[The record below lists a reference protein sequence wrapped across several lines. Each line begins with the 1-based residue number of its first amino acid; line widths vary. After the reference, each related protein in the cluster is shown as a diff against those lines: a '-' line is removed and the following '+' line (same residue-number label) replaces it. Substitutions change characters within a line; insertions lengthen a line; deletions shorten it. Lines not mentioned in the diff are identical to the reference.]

1 MPFHFLLRALF
12 LTVALSPLA
21 STAQA
26 AKTPDGGTGDALTR
40 TIAALDTKVFDAF
53 NSCDLKTFGEY
64 FTFNVEFYHDL
75 GGVTWT
81 RKRMVHN
88 TRKNICGKV
97 RRELIAGSLE
107 VYPIKGYGAVQM
119 GTHRFCQ
126 QGSGDCTGI
135 GRFTH
140 VWKRVGKAWVVTRV
154 ISYDHRALPQ
164 S

>member
-1 MPFHFLLRALF
+1 MNIHSLLRLLF
-12 LTVALSPLA
+12 LSAVLCLPA

-26 AKTPDGGTGDALTR
+26 AKTPDAGSADALTR
-40 TIAALDTKVFDAF
+40 TIAALDSKVFDAF
-53 NSCDLKTFGEY
+53 NTCDLKTFGEY

-81 RKRMVHN
+81 RKRMIHN

-126 QGSGDCTGI
+126 QGSDDCTGI
-135 GRFTH
+135 ARFTH
-140 VWKRVGKAWVVTRV
+140 IWKRVDDAWVVTRV
-154 ISYDHRALPQ
+154 ISYDHRELPR